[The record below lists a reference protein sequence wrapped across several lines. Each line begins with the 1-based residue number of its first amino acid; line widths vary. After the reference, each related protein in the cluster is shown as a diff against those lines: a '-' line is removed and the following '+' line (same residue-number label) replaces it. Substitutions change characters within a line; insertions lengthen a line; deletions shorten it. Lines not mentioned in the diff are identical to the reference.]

1 MSGQGPTA
9 ATAAPTRRLVLV
21 AGVGRSGTSLF
32 TSILGHVGFHVPQ
45 PEVDADST
53 NPKGFGEPQWVVDFH
68 GRQLR
73 SRRVAVW
80 DSRPSAWQ
88 DTAEAAQDPAAF
100 AELRAWLEVQFVG
113 RDAVVV
119 KDPRIGWFLPLW
131 ERAAKDIGVE
141 VSFATMLRHPAE
153 AVSSAI
159 TWYGDWQTP
168 ASRTV
173 SWLNIMLETE
183 LATRGRKRVF
193 VCYDDLLGDWSGQVA
208 RAGDALEVPALQHVD
223 GAARAAIDAFVD
235 PTLHRQK
242 VSFADLDVPSSVA
255 EMTQRVWTQFLDLA
269 AAGGD
274 APAARD
280 RLDASRAAYRAFY
293 AEAEA
298 VAQSS
303 LHALRPAGAGA
314 SGGSSVGSV
323 SGGSSGGASGRAL
336 VARGGGADA
345 VIRVAERV
353 LPRSVLRKVPPVW
366 RARIV
371 RTANR
376 AGRLVRR

>member
-1 MSGQGPTA
+1 MSSDG
-9 ATAAPTRRLVLV
+9 TRRLVLV

-32 TSILGHVGFHVPQ
+32 TSILGKAGFHVPQ

-53 NPKGFGEPQWVVDFH
+53 NPKGFGEPKWAVDFH

-73 SRRVAVW
+73 ARRVSVW

-88 DTAEAAQDPAAF
+88 ETAQAVDDQAAF
-100 AELRAWLEVQFVG
+100 SELRGWLKVQFVG

-131 ERAAKDIGVE
+131 ERAAEDLGVE
-141 VSFATMLRHPAE
+141 VSFATLLRHPAE

-159 TWYGDWQTP
+159 TWYGDWQSP

-183 LATRGRKRVF
+183 YATRGRKRVF
-193 VCYDDLLGDWSGQVA
+193 VRYDDLLTDWSGQIA
-208 RAGDALEVPALQHVD
+208 RTGEALSVPTLRDLPGDV
-223 GAARAAIDAFVD
+223 RAEIEEFVD
-235 PTLHRQK
+235 PTLRRQQ
-242 VSFADLDVPSSVA
+242 VTFGELGVPAAVEA
-255 EMTQRVWTQFLDLA
+255 MTEKVWTEFLDLA
-269 AAGGD
+269 VAGGD
-274 APAARD
+274 AEPAQQ
-280 RLDASRAAYRAFY
+280 RLDASRADYHAYY
-293 AEAEA
+293 AEIEA
-298 VAQSS
+298 IAQSS
-303 LHALRPAGAGA
+303 LYALRPSAGAGA
-314 SGGSSVGSV
+314 GRAGGPGSV
-323 SGGSSGGASGRAL
+323 ARAAG

-353 LPRSVLRKVPPVW
+353 VPRSMLRKVPPVW
-366 RARIV
+366 RARMV

-376 AGRLVRR
+376 AGRLVRH